1 MSESGAGSPE
11 DRRRKNENADRAAL
25 LRIIE
30 VWRPH
35 AARLAVGLGLSLL
48 AVLAGLALMSSA
60 GLRFA
65 GAALGVV
72 VVTTA
77 SLRILGVSR
86 VGLRYGE
93 RLFAHD
99 AMFRALA
106 TLRVWFFRSLAE
118 GAAAGL
124 GFRKAGDLLS
134 RLVSDVEVLDGLY
147 LRILL
152 PLAGACI
159 TFPVLLV
166 VLSTVNPLLAVL
178 VGVLFAASAF
188 VAPLAAARLS
198 RKEGGALNRAQA
210 RLRVGVLD
218 LVTGMREIRAFGASR
233 RMLDRIAQDNDALL
247 RRQAQ
252 LSSFLAYV
260 GAMSQFF
267 TQAAIFLVLA
277 AIAGVGFARIPVV
290 QGIGAL
296 FLTLAAFESVSGLTR
311 AGMLA
316 GNMGAAARRVV
327 GIAEKRTIATK
338 PVTQA
343 TTMPADFDIRFENV
357 DFRWQ
362 PDRPF
367 VLQNFSLDIL
377 AGTRIALLGSSGA
390 GKSTVAALLLKATF
404 PQNGRITLGGVD
416 IAALPDTWL
425 RRKIAWLSQ
434 ATHLFD
440 DTIRNNLLLGAPQAS
455 EDALWRALDEAAVGD
470 FVKSLPEQLDTWL
483 GEGGVKV
490 SGGQGRRIALARTL
504 LSDAPILVLDEPAT
518 GLDAQ
523 TEQEFFRTLNAVAS
537 HRTVLLIAHRLTGV
551 EKLDRIWR
559 IAGGRATAATA

>member
-1 MSESGAGSPE
+1 MWS
-11 DRRRKNENADRAAL
+11 
-25 LRIIE
+25 IVE

-65 GAALGVV
+65 GAALGVI
-72 VVTTA
+72 VVTTV
-77 SLRILGVSR
+77 SLRILGISR

-124 GFRKAGDLLS
+124 GFRRAGDLLS

-159 TFPVLLV
+159 TFPVLILV
-166 VLSTVNPLLAVL
+166 LARVNLLLAVL

-188 VAPLAAARLS
+188 AVPLAAARLS

-210 RLRVGVLD
+210 GLRVGVLD
-218 LVTGMREIRAFGASR
+218 LVSGMREIRAFGASR
-233 RMLDRIAQDNDALL
+233 RMLDRIAADNDTLL

-252 LSSFLAYV
+252 LSTRMACV
-260 GAMSQFF
+260 GIVSQFCA
-267 TQAAIFLVLA
+267 QLAILLVLA
-277 AIAGVGFARIPVV
+277 AISGVGFAHIPVV
-290 QGIGAL
+290 QGVGAL
-296 FLTLAAFESVSGLTR
+296 FLTVAAFESASGLTR

-327 GIAEKRTIATK
+327 AVAEKRNI
-338 PVTQA
+338 PHISVPQ
-343 TTMPADFDIRFENV
+343 TTEMPTGFDICFDDIN
-357 DFRWQ
+357 FRWQ
-362 PDRPF
+362 PDRPM
-367 VLQNFSLDIL
+367 VLENFSLEIP
-377 AGTRIALLGSSGA
+377 AGSRVALLGSSGA
-390 GKSTVAALLLKATF
+390 GKSTVAALLLKAAF
-404 PQNGRITLGGVD
+404 PQSGRILLGGVD

-440 DTIRNNLLLGAPQAS
+440 DTIRNNLLLGAPEAS
-455 EDALWRALDEAAVGD
+455 EDTLWRALDEAAIGD
-470 FVKSLPEQLDTWL
+470 FVRNLPGQLDTWL

-523 TEQEFFRTLNAVAS
+523 TEQDFFRTLNVVAA

-551 EKLDRIWR
+551 EQLDRVWR
-559 IAGGRATAATA
+559 ISGGRASAATA